1 MYSPSF
7 ILKGLVIQYSINFS
21 GNFSITGV
29 GSRTSESGFKV
40 QTAVNP
46 NEHFS
51 TRVLEIGT
59 GFDAFKGWDSGL
71 RDSV

>member
-40 QTAVNP
+40 QTAENP

-71 RDSV
+71 RV